1 MSLDPTPSPARLR
14 EMQAERLAKQ
24 ARGVPLTERPATK
37 PQPAQVTVV
46 LPWSALHSSN
56 GMFRLV
62 GKGYRAAL
70 GAARDEADKQLADY
84 SRPVFGEAMLAVRL
98 VLYVPDKR
106 RRDAPNYLKLICD
119 SLGGLVYADDSQGI
133 AGSWRVWIDPD
144 RPRAEV
150 TITCDPTLTLE
161 QQAPGAWRDIELKA
175 KHI

>member
-1 MSLDPTPSPARLR
+1 MAATRQAAR
-14 EMQAERLAKQ
+14 AK
-24 ARGVPLTERPATK
+24 GVPLTERRLTK
-37 PQPAQVTVV
+37 PQPAQVTIV
-46 LPWSALHSSN
+46 LPWSTLHSSN

-84 SRPVFGEAMLAVRL
+84 SHPVFGEGMVAVRL

-119 SLGGLVYADDSQGI
+119 ALGGIVYADDSQGI
-133 AGSWRVWIDPD
+133 AGSWRVWLDCD
-144 RPRAEV
+144 HPRAEV
-150 TITCDPTLTLE
+150 TITQDPTLTLE
-161 QQAPGAWRDIELKA
+161 AAPGTWRDLELKA